1 MKTEEQITRQ
11 RKANR
16 GYYYRNAE
24 AIRLKRKDYYKAL
37 TDRMERLTDEE
48 LDARREANREANR
61 KWRRRRAQTGGG
73 SI

>member
-1 MKTEEQITRQ
+1 
-11 RKANR
+11 
-16 GYYYRNAE
+16 
-24 AIRLKRKDYYKAL
+24 
-37 TDRMERLTDEE
+37 MERLTDEE

>member
-16 GYYYRNAE
+16 GHYYRNAE

-37 TDRMERLTDEE
+37 TRPLERLTDEE

>member
-37 TDRMERLTDEE
+37 TRPLERLTDEE

>member
-16 GYYYRNAE
+16 GYYNRNAE
-24 AIRLKRKDYYKAL
+24 AIRLKRKYYYKAL
-37 TDRMERLTDEE
+37 TRPLERLTDEE

>member
-11 RKANR
+11 REANR

-37 TDRMERLTDEE
+37 MERLTDEE

>member
-37 TDRMERLTDEE
+37 MESHG
-48 LDARREANREANR
+48 
-61 KWRRRRAQTGGG
+61 KSWKG
-73 SI
+73 

>member
-11 RKANR
+11 RKASR

-37 TDRMERLTDEE
+37 TRPLERLTDEE

>member
-37 TDRMERLTDEE
+37 TRPLERLTDEE

-61 KWRRRRAQTGGG
+61 KWRRRRAQTGEG

>member
-37 TDRMERLTDEE
+37 VESMERLTDEE

-73 SI
+73 SV